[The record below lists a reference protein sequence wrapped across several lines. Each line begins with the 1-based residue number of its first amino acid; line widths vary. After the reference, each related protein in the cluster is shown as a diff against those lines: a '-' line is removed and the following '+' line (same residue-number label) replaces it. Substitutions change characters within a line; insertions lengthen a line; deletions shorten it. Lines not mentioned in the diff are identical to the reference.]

1 MMLNEDMGTMI
12 LNDAGGESQDG
23 TMIINSGI
31 NFLLI
36 LNFFL
41 REGIIYLKV

>member
-31 NFLLI
+31 YFS
-36 LNFFL
+36 FDAKF
-41 REGIIYLKV
+41 YLFYCN